1 MSRFLTRHEIKK
13 NEKLLNEDRLLNAS
27 LYKTELKDAINIENH
42 RINIDSAKKK
52 AVIQGMNYDG
62 FHQMVLGADLK
73 GVKSAELF
81 EFKPKGIILN
91 SVLTQQKLAKETD
104 FHEGNFVKSEQIKNE
119 LKFDITSLKYEDTT
133 AKLREIYRNFRK
145 SFKSLKTADEKIQL
159 LLTNLNFEEM
169 INCDILESDFF
180 LEIIFNIGSY
190 IVNKIKEENNLDLDE
205 IKFLFNCL
213 TNTLKHKNYSNLKKF
228 IGKKHKALYT
238 EIKEKNKFTDD
249 LDLINNII
257 DLIIN

>member
-27 LYKTELKDAINIENH
+27 LYKNELKDAINIENH

-52 AVIQGMNYDG
+52 AVVQGMNYDG

-81 EFKPKGIILN
+81 EFKPKGIIMN

-104 FHEGNFVKSEQIKNE
+104 FHDGNFVKSEEKTKNE
-119 LKFDITSLKYEDTT
+119 LKLDLSSLNLSDEDSI
-133 AKLREIYRNFRK
+133 AKLREFYRNFRK
-145 SFKSLKTADEKIQL
+145 TFKSIKTVDDKIQL
-159 LLTNLNFEEM
+159 LLTNLNFEQM

-180 LEIIFNIGSY
+180 LEIIFNVGSY
-190 IVNKIKEENNLDLDE
+190 IVDKLNENNNEE

-213 TNTLKHKNYSNLKKF
+213 NNTLKHKNYSNLKKF
-228 IGKKHKALYT
+228 IGKKHKAIYN
-238 EIKEKNKFTDD
+238 EIKNNNKFEED
-249 LDLINNII
+249 LELINNSI